1 MNDESGRLDDASPV
15 DGPYSLGAI
24 LAWLAVWLG
33 LFTAFQHP
41 GYTSAF
47 FEPRAVFHY
56 YLGAKYFNEIGPFDF
71 YGCAIAADR
80 EGNQMWGPETP
91 VRDLHTYA
99 MVRARWVSCPRDRF
113 TAERWAAFVQ
123 DVAWFTQTATPAD
136 WALALTDKG
145 YNATPFFSEVFGQLA
160 DRAPALRPG
169 STRRTFVLFNL
180 DLIFLALAVWIVWR
194 SAGRTI
200 ALLTVVLALGFFG
213 SFGRIGG
220 NLAQYVWFPCLAAA
234 AAAWQARRPAT
245 GGAALG
251 IATGF
256 QVFPVLFALPVV
268 ISGARSLVH
277 GERQGVM
284 RSLVFSVS
292 LAAVIGSCVAIGS
305 ASPRGFDAWNGW
317 REKMAI
323 HSSYLRGEV
332 FDIGLSNVI
341 GYALSPDRTSS
352 DSYEHDVPHSRA
364 RQAAIRA
371 HWWLWVSLAALLIGL
386 SAAAVWSGPEQAA
399 LAFGVVPMWALLAL
413 SPYYYFVLALLPFMA
428 IGLPR
433 DQYRMLVAAVAVLL
447 AVNLAIWNGSYIS
460 FSFGWHAVTQ
470 VLFAMF
476 TLLVPLIPLLGDR
489 TRNRTCC

>member
-1 MNDESGRLDDASPV
+1 
-15 DGPYSLGAI
+15 
-24 LAWLAVWLG
+24 
-33 LFTAFQHP
+33 
-41 GYTSAF
+41 
-47 FEPRAVFHY
+47 
-56 YLGAKYFNEIGPFDF
+56 
-71 YGCAIAADR
+71 
-80 EGNQMWGPETP
+80 
-91 VRDLHTYA
+91 
-99 MVRARWVSCPRDRF
+99 
-113 TAERWAAFVQ
+113 
-123 DVAWFTQTATPAD
+123 
-136 WALALTDKG
+136 
-145 YNATPFFSEVFGQLA
+145 
-160 DRAPALRPG
+160 
-169 STRRTFVLFNL
+169 
-180 DLIFLALAVWIVWR
+180 
-194 SAGRTI
+194 
-200 ALLTVVLALGFFG
+200 
-213 SFGRIGG
+213 
-220 NLAQYVWFPCLAAA
+220 
-234 AAAWQARRPAT
+234 
-245 GGAALG
+245 
-251 IATGF
+251 
-256 QVFPVLFALPVV
+256 
-268 ISGARSLVH
+268 
-277 GERQGVM
+277 
-284 RSLVFSVS
+284 
-292 LAAVIGSCVAIGS
+292 
-305 ASPRGFDAWNGW
+305 
-317 REKMAI
+317 MAI